1 MKKIILSCLLLASV
15 TLGATYAYAYCNPF
29 VQRCGPFRQ
38 AEGQP
43 LDGGREAGLAGC
55 GWLGCGW

>member
-1 MKKIILSCLLLASV
+1 MKRIILSCLLLAGV

-38 AEGQP
+38 AEGKP
-43 LDGGREAGLAGC
+43 LDDGAEAGLQRC
-55 GWLGCGW
+55 GFLGCGW